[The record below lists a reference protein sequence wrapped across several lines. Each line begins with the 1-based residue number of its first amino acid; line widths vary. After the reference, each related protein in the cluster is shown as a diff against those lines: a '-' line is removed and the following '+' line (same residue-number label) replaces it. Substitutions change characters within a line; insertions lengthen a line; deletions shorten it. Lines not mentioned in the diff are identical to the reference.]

1 MNCQKYPPS
10 LCFLL
15 TTLGPAFVGWLLQ
28 RRGDWDRFAAEYQ
41 ERIAHYAEQAPH
53 PPEDPAEPTEQDW
66 LEDELPPD
74 DQRGTDWRRVGVI
87 AGFVALIVAIAV
99 FFVWTYLIPTG
110 SQSGL

>member
-1 MNCQKYPPS
+1 MGRMPDEPQ
-10 LCFLL
+10 
-15 TTLGPAFVGWLLQ
+15 V
-28 RRGDWDRFAAEYQ
+28 DE
-41 ERIAHYAEQAPH
+41 AEQAPH

-74 DQRGTDWRRVGVI
+74 DRRGTDWRRVGVI